1 MGYFDI
7 FGLSQK
13 LIPKLLMRKL
23 LSVIIILVTFSASQ
37 ARADEGMWLLPLIEK
52 LNIGTMTEM
61 GLKLTAEDIYSINEA
76 SLKDAIVIF
85 GGGCTGEIVSPHGL
99 LLTNHH
105 CGYGQIQNHSTV
117 EHDYLNN
124 GFWAMS
130 NAEELPNPGLS
141 VTFLVRIEDVT
152 ERVLGKTGAEMTE
165 AARREAIMAESA
177 AITAEATKG
186 TNYNA
191 RVAPFYSG
199 NQYFLLVY
207 EVYSDVRLVGT
218 PPNSIGKFGHDTD
231 NWMWPR
237 HTGDFSVFRVYMS
250 PDGKPAQYSKDNV
263 PLKPKHY
270 LPVSIKNLQKNNF
283 AMVMGYPGG
292 TTRYMT
298 SYEVD
303 EAMKMTNANRIK
315 IRGERQAIWMKD
327 MMADPKVNIQYASK
341 YAGSSNYWKF
351 SIGQNEGL
359 KRLRTAEKKAAFE
372 ADFMKWVNAD
382 TDRKAKYGNALS
394 LIENAVKGREEKYNA
409 LQYMTEVFR
418 SSTELVGFASQM
430 IMLEELLA
438 GKDADKIAGMIDR
451 IKRNLDSFYGD
462 YNYPTDRKM
471 TKTMINLYKEEIDPK
486 YWPDFYAL
494 IDKKYKGNVD
504 AFVENMFANSIFTSA
519 DKFNAFLSAPNLKAL
534 RKDPALI
541 VAKSVND
548 VRTVLQKDLEGFN
561 ADMSKGQR
569 TYLAGVMEYMPD
581 KTQYPDANSTMRL
594 TYGKVQDYYPYDAVH
609 YNWFTTL
616 DGVVQKYQPGDYE
629 FDLPERLIELNN
641 KKEYGRYAAPEG
653 HLPVCF
659 ITDNDITG
667 GNSGSPVI
675 NGNGELIGLAF
686 DGNWEAMTGNIAFEP
701 DLQRCIN
708 VDIRYVLWV
717 IDIYSGAGHLLKE
730 MDIRQ

>member
-1 MGYFDI
+1 
-7 FGLSQK
+7 
-13 LIPKLLMRKL
+13 MRKL
-23 LSVIIILVTFSASQ
+23 LAILVILVTFSASQ

-61 GLKLTAEDIYSINEA
+61 GLKLTAEDIYSINQA

-85 GGGCTGEIVSPHGL
+85 GGGCTGEIVSPQGL

-130 NAEELPNPGLS
+130 KEEELPNPGLS

-152 ERVLGKTGAEMTE
+152 ARVLGKTSPDMTE
-165 AARREAIMAESA
+165 AARREAVQAESA
-177 AITAEATKG
+177 AITAEAIKG
-186 TNYNA
+186 THYNA
-191 RVAPFYSG
+191 RVGAFYSG

-207 EVYSDVRLVGT
+207 EVFSDVRLVGT

-270 LPVSIKNLQKNNF
+270 LPVSIKNLQKNDF
-283 AMVMGYPGG
+283 AMVMGYPGS

-303 EAMKMTNANRIK
+303 EAMNITNANRIK
-315 IRGERQAIWMKD
+315 IRGLRQEIWMKD

-341 YAGSSNYWKF
+341 YSGSSNYWKF

-359 KRLRTAEKKAAFE
+359 TRLRTAEKKAAFE
-372 ADFMKWVNAD
+372 AGFMKWVKAD
-382 TDRKAKYGNALS
+382 PARTAKYGNALS
-394 LIENAVKGREEKYNA
+394 LIENAVKGRAEKYNVV
-409 LQYMTEVFR
+409 QYISEAFRGSMEMVNLAGQMT
-418 SSTELVGFASQM
+418 
-430 IMLEELLA
+430 MLEEALA
-438 GKDADKIAGMIDR
+438 GKDQERISGMLGR
-451 IKRNLDSFYGD
+451 LKGYTEGFYGD
-462 YNYPTDRKM
+462 YNYPTDQAA
-471 TKTMINLYKEEIDPK
+471 TKAMIKLYKNDIDAK
-486 YWPDFYAL
+486 YLPSFYTL
-494 IDKKYKGNVD
+494 IDTKFKGNVD
-504 AFVENMFANSIFTSA
+504 AFVDNMFGKSVFTTRE
-519 DKFNAFLSAPNLKAL
+519 KLNAFLEAPSLK
-534 RKDPALI
+534 
-541 VAKSVND
+541 
-548 VRTVLQKDLEGFN
+548 VLQKDPAYMVAKSIEAVRSTLQNDIAGYN
-561 ADMSKGQR
+561 ADLSKGQR
-569 TYLAGVMEYMPD
+569 LYLAGVMEYQPD

-594 TYGKVQDYYPYDAVH
+594 TYGKVLDYYPYDAVH
-609 YNWFTTL
+609 YNWYTTL
-616 DGVVQKYQPGDYE
+616 DGVVQKFKPGDYE
-629 FDLPERLIELNN
+629 FDLPKRLIDLNE
-641 KKEYGRYAAPEG
+641 KKEYGRYASPDG
-653 HLPVCF
+653 YMPVCF
-659 ITDNDITG
+659 ITNNDITG

-701 DLQRCIN
+701 DLQRCIC

-717 IDIYSGAGHLLKE
+717 MDIYSGAGYLLKE
-730 MDIRQ
+730 MDIRN

>member
-1 MGYFDI
+1 
-7 FGLSQK
+7 
-13 LIPKLLMRKL
+13 MRKF
-23 LSVIIILVTFSASQ
+23 LSVIIILITFSASQ

-61 GLKLTAEDIYSINEA
+61 GLKLSAEDIYSINEA

-130 NAEELPNPGLS
+130 NEEELPNPGLS
-141 VTFLVRIEDVT
+141 VTFLVRIEDVS
-152 ERVLGKTGAEMTE
+152 ERVLGKTGADMTE
-165 AARREAIMAESA
+165 AARREVIMAESA
-177 AITAEATKG
+177 AITGEATKG

-218 PPNSIGKFGHDTD
+218 PPNSIGKYGHDTD

-250 PDGKPAQYSKDNV
+250 PDGKPAQYSKDNI

-270 LPVSIKNLQKNNF
+270 LPVSIKNLQKDDF

-303 EAMKMTNANRIK
+303 EAMRITNANRIK
-315 IRGERQAIWMKD
+315 IRGERQDIWMED

-359 KRLRTAEKKAAFE
+359 TRLRTAEKKAAFE

-382 TDRKAKYGNALS
+382 PDRIVIYGNALS

-409 LQYMTEVFR
+409 LQYITEVFR
-418 SSTELVGFASQM
+418 GSTELIGFASQM
-430 IMLEELLA
+430 TIIEELLA
-438 GKDADKIAGMIDR
+438 GKDEDRTAGMIDR
-451 IKRNLDSFYGD
+451 MKRNLDSFYGD

-471 TKTMINLYKEEIDPK
+471 TKAMINLYKEDIDPK

-494 IDKKYKGNVD
+494 IDKKFKGNVD
-504 AFVENMFANSIFTSA
+504 AFVENIFAKSIFTST
-519 DKFNAFLSAPNLKAL
+519 DKFNAFLSAPSLKIL
-534 RKDPALI
+534 QRDPAFI

-548 VRTVLQKDLEGFN
+548 VRTSLQKDLEGFN

-730 MDIRQ
+730 MDIRE

>member
-1 MGYFDI
+1 
-7 FGLSQK
+7 
-13 LIPKLLMRKL
+13 MRKFLFFIVIL
-23 LSVIIILVTFSASQ
+23 LTVSVSRT
-37 ARADEGMWLLPLIEK
+37 RADEGMWLLPLIDK

-61 GLKLTAEDIYSINEA
+61 GLKLTAEDIYSINQA

-85 GGGCTGEIVSPHGL
+85 GGGCTGEIVSPQGL

-105 CGYGQIQNHSTV
+105 CGYGAIQRLSSV
-117 EHDYLNN
+117 ENDYLNN

-130 NAEELPNPGLS
+130 TEEELPSQGLS

-152 ERVLGKTGAEMTE
+152 GKVLGKTSADMTE

-186 TNYNA
+186 TQYNA

-270 LPVSIKNLQKNNF
+270 LPVSIKNLQKDDF

-298 SYEVD
+298 SFEVD
-303 EAMKMTNANRIK
+303 QAMKITNANRIK
-315 IRGERQAIWMKD
+315 IRGIRQEIWMKD
-327 MMADPKVNIQYASK
+327 MKADPKVNIQYASK
-341 YAGSSNYWKF
+341 YSGSSNYWKF

-359 KRLRTAEKKAAFE
+359 TRLRTAEKKAAFE
-372 ADFMKWVNAD
+372 AEFMNWVKAD
-382 TDRKAKYGNALS
+382 PARKAKYGNALT
-394 LIENAVKGREEKYNA
+394 LIENAVKGRVEKLNVQ
-409 LQYMTEVFR
+409 QYLAEVFR
-418 SSTELVGFASQM
+418 SSTEMISLAGQM
-430 IMLEELLA
+430 TVLEETLA
-438 GKDADKIAGMIDR
+438 GGDKEKTNGMTDR
-451 IKRNLDSFYGD
+451 LIRSIDSFYGN
-462 YNYPTDRKM
+462 YNMPTDLST
-471 TKTMINLYKEEIDPK
+471 TKAMLRLYREDIDPQFH
-486 YWPDFYAL
+486 PDFYAL
-494 IDKKYKGNVD
+494 IDKKFKGNTD
-504 AFVENMFANSIFTSA
+504 AFVDDMFARSIFTSSE
-519 DKFNAFLSAPNLKAL
+519 KVKAFLAKPDLKVL
-534 RKDPALI
+534 QKDPAYT
-541 VAKSVND
+541 VAKSIEA
-548 VRTVLQKDLEGFN
+548 VRSAVQKDLEGFN
-561 ADMSKGQR
+561 ADLTKGQR
-569 TYLAGVMEYMPD
+569 TWMAGVMEFVPN

-609 YNWFTTL
+609 YNWYTTL

-629 FDLPERLIELNN
+629 FDLPKRLIDLNS

-659 ITDNDITG
+659 ITNNDITG

-686 DGNWEAMTGNIAFEP
+686 DGNWEAMTSDIAFEP
-701 DLQRCIN
+701 DFQRCIC

-717 IDIYSGAGHLLKE
+717 MDIYSGAGHLLME
-730 MDIRQ
+730 MDIRE

>member
-1 MGYFDI
+1 
-7 FGLSQK
+7 
-13 LIPKLLMRKL
+13 MRKL
-23 LSVIIILVTFSASQ
+23 LSILVILVTFSASQ

-61 GLKLTAEDIYSINEA
+61 GLKLTAEDIYSINQA

-85 GGGCTGEIVSPHGL
+85 GGGCTGEIVSPEGL

-105 CGYGQIQNHSTV
+105 CGYGAIQRLSSV
-117 EHDYLNN
+117 ENDYLNN

-130 NAEELPNPGLS
+130 REEELPSQGLS
-141 VTFLVRIEDVT
+141 VTFLVRIEDVS
-152 ERVLGKTGAEMTE
+152 ERVLSKTSADMTE
-165 AARREAIMAESA
+165 AARREAVMAESS
-177 AITAEATKG
+177 AITAEATKE
-186 TNYNA
+186 TQYNA
-191 RVAPFYSG
+191 RVQPFYSG

-250 PDGKPAQYSKDNV
+250 PDGKPAQYSKENV

-270 LPVSIKNLQKNNF
+270 LPVSIKNLQKDDF
-283 AMVMGYPGG
+283 TMVMGYPGG

-303 EAMKMTNANRIK
+303 EAMKITNTNRIK
-315 IRGERQAIWMKD
+315 IRGIRQEIWMKD

-341 YAGSSNYWKF
+341 YSGSSNYWKF

-359 KRLRTAEKKAAFE
+359 NRLRTADKKAAFE
-372 ADFMKWVNAD
+372 AEFMKWVKAD
-382 TDRKAKYGNALS
+382 PERTAKYGNALS
-394 LIENAVKGREEKYNA
+394 LIENAVKGRAEKFNA
-409 LQYMTEVFR
+409 QQYINEVFR
-418 SSTELVGFASQM
+418 SSTEMISLAGQM
-430 IMLEELLA
+430 TVLEEALA
-438 GKDADKIAGMIDR
+438 AKDAERTNGMIDR
-451 IKRNLDSFYGD
+451 LKRSIDNFYSN
-462 YNYPTDRKM
+462 YNMPTDVKS
-471 TKTMINLYKEEIDPK
+471 TKAMIRLYRDDIDPK
-486 YWPDFYAL
+486 FRPDFYAL
-494 IDKKYKGNVD
+494 IDKKFKGNVD
-504 AFVENMFANSIFTSA
+504 AFVDDIFARSIFTSPG
-519 DKFNAFLSAPNLKAL
+519 KLNAFLASPSLKVL
-534 RKDPALI
+534 QKDPAFI
-541 VAKSVND
+541 VAKSVNE
-548 VRTVLQKDLEGFN
+548 VRSTLQKDLEGFN
-561 ADMSKGQR
+561 ADLSKGQR
-569 TYLAGVMEYMPD
+569 TYLAGVMEYVPG
-581 KTQYPDANSTMRL
+581 KTEYPDANSTMRL
-594 TYGKVQDYYPYDAVH
+594 SYGTVQDYYPYDAVH

-616 DGVVQKYQPGDYE
+616 DGVVQKHKPGDYE
-629 FDLPERLIELNN
+629 FDLPQRLIDLNN
-641 KKEYGRYAAPEG
+641 RKEYGRYAAAEG

-659 ITDNDITG
+659 ITNNDITG

-686 DGNWEAMTGNIAFEP
+686 DGNWEAMTGDIAFEP
-701 DLQRCIN
+701 DFQRTIC